1 MARAVGIWV
10 LFIFLFVFTNAVIP
24 LHGYAANSIA
34 AAISVIVCVFAFK
47 GRAYIAVLL
56 PLMVVTLILPIAL
69 LIAMGKEGFTSN
81 SIAFFQSLDFYSCL
95 QLICPLVVGALVAFS
110 YGRLN
115 RPRP

>member
-1 MARAVGIWV
+1 MVRAVGIWV

-34 AAISVIVCVFAFK
+34 AAISVMVCVIAFK

-56 PLMVVTLILPIAL
+56 PLLLVTLILPIAL
-69 LIAMGKEGFTSN
+69 LIAMGGEGFASN
-81 SIAFFQSLDFYSCL
+81 SIAFFQALDLYSCL
-95 QLICPLVVGALVAFS
+95 QLICPLAVGAFIAFS
-110 YGRLN
+110 YGLLK